1 MIHHRSKIPIKEGDM
16 GDMSSVCYSYL
27 VVQGCPNPW
36 RGGDTGTLVL
46 GPLPPSLRSKL
57 PGMQVIISVFIL
69 L

>member
-1 MIHHRSKIPIKEGDM
+1 MDDRS
-16 GDMSSVCYSYL
+16 SACYSYL

-57 PGMQVIISVFIL
+57 PGLQVIISVFIL
-69 L
+69 

>member
-1 MIHHRSKIPIKEGDM
+1 MDDRS
-16 GDMSSVCYSYL
+16 SACYSYL

-57 PGMQVIISVFIL
+57 PGMKVTYDARIISVFSFCAVML
-69 L
+69 